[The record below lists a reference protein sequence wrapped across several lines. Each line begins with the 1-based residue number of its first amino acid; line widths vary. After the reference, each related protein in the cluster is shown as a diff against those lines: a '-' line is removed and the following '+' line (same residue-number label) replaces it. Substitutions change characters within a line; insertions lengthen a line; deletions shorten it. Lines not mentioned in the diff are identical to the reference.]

1 MTTQKQDSDF
11 IGSVIDQYLLE
22 NSIEWIKSNMLP
34 EDVFDEDLLD
44 DWAQENDYVKE

>member
-1 MTTQKQDSDF
+1 MTTAKQDSDF
-11 IGSVIDQYLLE
+11 IGSVVGHDLLE
-22 NSIEWIKSNMLP
+22 NSIEWIKLNMLP